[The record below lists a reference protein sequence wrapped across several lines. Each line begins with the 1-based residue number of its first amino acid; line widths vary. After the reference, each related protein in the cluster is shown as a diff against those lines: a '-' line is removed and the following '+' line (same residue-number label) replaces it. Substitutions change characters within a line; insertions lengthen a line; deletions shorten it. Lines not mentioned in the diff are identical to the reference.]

1 MAYEYL
7 TMVTSFVMFF
17 MIGVTLSIHPASIM
31 VGSNTYIESQSKWTR
46 WNGYIIFVL
55 LLFVMDLFLTNAVYL
70 AFYDIYGNL
79 MNIGHLDVDFMDIFF
94 SESFQVIVAIIFL
107 LVLFQVLGL
116 VDVAH
121 GERNLSFYY
130 SQVESGKDQPSL
142 MERYME
148 GEKVSLGASI
158 IGLLYMLWMIKRS
171 MWTYIVCVVWF
182 KVLAMLVNVLVSPVI
197 NRIMHENNELSTHLL
212 LDPYIISYV
221 VAGFL
226 WGHVALHHDFSKLSG
241 LAKSVAIS
249 LVPRLS
255 VLVGAVLFIALALAI
270 ILVPIT
276 WDIVVDILTSK

>member
-1 MAYEYL
+1 MEYEYL
-7 TMVTSFVMFF
+7 TMVTSFIMFF

-31 VGSNTYIESQSKWTR
+31 VGTNTYIESQNKWTR

-55 LLFVMDLFLTNAVYL
+55 LLFVMDLFLTNAIYL
-70 AFYDIYGNL
+70 VFYDVYGNL
-79 MNIGHLDVDFMDIFF
+79 MNIGHLGVDFMDVFF
-94 SESFQVIVAIIFL
+94 SESFQIVVAVLFL

-130 SQVESGKDQPSL
+130 SQVESGKEQPSW

-148 GEKVSLGASI
+148 REKGSLGASI
-158 IGLLYMLWMIKRS
+158 IGLLYMLWMTKRS
-171 MWTYIVCVVWF
+171 LWTYIVCVMWF

-197 NRIMHENNELSTHLL
+197 NRIMHTNNELATHVI
-212 LDPYIISYV
+212 LDSYIISYV

-226 WGHVALHHDFSKLSG
+226 WGHVALHHDLSKASG
-241 LAKSVAIS
+241 LAKSVVIS

-255 VLVGAVLFIALALAI
+255 VLVGAVLFIGLALAI
-270 ILVPIT
+270 IFVPIT
-276 WDIVVDILTSK
+276 WDVVVDVLTSK

>member
-7 TMVTSFVMFF
+7 TMVTSFIMFF

-55 LLFVMDLFLTNAVYL
+55 LLFVMDLFLTNAIYL

-79 MNIGHLDVDFMDIFF
+79 MNIGRLDVDFMDIFF
-94 SESFQVIVAIIFL
+94 SESFQVIVAIMFL

-121 GERNLSFYY
+121 GERNLFFYY
-130 SQVESGKDQPSL
+130 SQVESGKNQPSW
-142 MERYME
+142 MERYIE
-148 GEKVSLGASI
+148 GEKGSLGASI
-158 IGLLYMLWMIKRS
+158 IGLLYMLWMTKRS

>member
-7 TMVTSFVMFF
+7 TMVTSFITFF

-31 VGSNTYIESQSKWTR
+31 VGTNTYIESQSKWTR

-55 LLFVMDLFLTNAVYL
+55 LLFVMDLFLTNAIYL

-79 MNIGHLDVDFMDIFF
+79 KNIGHLGVDFMDVFF
-94 SESFQVIVAIIFL
+94 SESFQVVVAVLFL

-130 SQVESGKDQPSL
+130 SQVEEGKAPPSW

-148 GEKVSLGASI
+148 NEKGSLGASI
-158 IGLLYMLWMIKRS
+158 IGRLYMLWMTKRS

-197 NRIMHENNELSTHLL
+197 NRIMHTNNELATHVI

-221 VAGFL
+221 LAGFL
-226 WGHVALHHDFSKLSG
+226 WGHVALHYDLSKAYR
-241 LAKSVAIS
+241 LAKSVVIS
-249 LVPRLS
+249 LVPRLRI
-255 VLVGAVLFIALALAI
+255 LVGAVLFIGLSLAI
-270 ILVPIT
+270 IFVPIT
-276 WDIVVDILTSK
+276 WDVVVDVLTSK

>member
-7 TMVTSFVMFF
+7 TMVTSFITFF

-31 VGSNTYIESQSKWTR
+31 VGTNTYIESQSKWTR

-55 LLFVMDLFLTNAVYL
+55 LLFVMDIFLTNAIYL

-94 SESFQVIVAIIFL
+94 SESFQVVVAVLFL
-107 LVLFQVLGL
+107 LVVFQVLGL

-130 SQVESGKDQPSL
+130 SQVETGKKSPSW

-148 GEKVSLGASI
+148 SEKGSLGASI
-158 IGLLYMLWMIKRS
+158 IGLLYMLWMTKGS

-197 NRIMHENNELSTHLL
+197 NRIMHTNNELATHVI

-221 VAGFL
+221 LAGFL
-226 WGHVALHHDFSKLSG
+226 WGHVALHHDLSKAYRW
-241 LAKSVAIS
+241 AKSIVIS

-255 VLVGAVLFIALALAI
+255 VLVGAVLFIGLSLAI
-270 ILVPIT
+270 IFVPIT
-276 WDIVVDILTSK
+276 WDVVVNVLTSK

>member
-7 TMVTSFVMFF
+7 TVVTSFITFF

-31 VGSNTYIESQSKWTR
+31 VGTNTYIESQNKWTR

-55 LLFVMDLFLTNAVYL
+55 LLFVMDLFLSNAVYL
-70 AFYDIYGNL
+70 AFYDVYGNL
-79 MNIGHLDVDFMDIFF
+79 KNIGHLDVNFMDIFF
-94 SESFQVIVAIIFL
+94 SESFQVVVAVLFL
-107 LVLFQVLGL
+107 LVIFQVLGL

-130 SQVESGKDQPSL
+130 SQVEAGKEQPSW

-148 GEKVSLGASI
+148 SEKGSLGASI
-158 IGLLYMLWMIKRS
+158 IGLLYMLWMTKRS
-171 MWTYIVCVVWF
+171 LWTYSICVVWF
-182 KVLAMLVNVLVSPVI
+182 KVLAMLVNVLVSPLI

-212 LDPYIISYV
+212 LDPYVVSYV

-226 WGHVALHHDFSKLSG
+226 WGHVALHHDFSKVYG
-241 LAKSVAIS
+241 LAKSVLIS
-249 LVPRLS
+249 LIPRLS
-255 VLVGAVLFIALALAI
+255 VLVGAVLFIGLALAI

-276 WDIVVDILTSK
+276 WDVVVDVLTSK

>member
-7 TMVTSFVMFF
+7 TMVTSFIIFF

-31 VGSNTYIESQSKWTR
+31 VGMNTYIESQSKWTR

-55 LLFVMDLFLTNAVYL
+55 LLFVMDIFLTNAVYL

-79 MNIGHLDVDFMDIFF
+79 MNIGHLDVDFMAIFF
-94 SESFQVIVAIIFL
+94 SESFQILVAVLFL

-130 SQVESGKDQPSL
+130 SQVEVGKAPLSW

-148 GEKVSLGASI
+148 SEKGSLGASI
-158 IGLLYMLWMIKRS
+158 IGLLYMLWMTKRS

-197 NRIMHENNELSTHLL
+197 NRIMHENNELATHVI
-212 LDPYIISYV
+212 LDPYVISYV

-226 WGHVALHHDFSKLSG
+226 WGHVVLHHDLSKASR
-241 LAKSVAIS
+241 LAKSVVIS

-255 VLVGAVLFIALALAI
+255 VLVGALLFIGLALAI
-270 ILVPIT
+270 ILMPIT
-276 WDIVVDILTSK
+276 WNIVVDVLTSK

>member
-79 MNIGHLDVDFMDIFF
+79 MNIGHFDTDFMDIFF
-94 SESFQVIVAIIFL
+94 SESFQVIVAIMFL

-130 SQVESGKDQPSL
+130 SQVESGKDQPSW

-148 GEKVSLGASI
+148 GEKGSLGASI
-158 IGLLYMLWMIKRS
+158 IGLLYMLWMTKRS
-171 MWTYIVCVVWF
+171 MWTYFVCVVWF

>member
-7 TMVTSFVMFF
+7 TMVTSFIIFF
-17 MIGVTLSIHPASIM
+17 MIGVILSIHPASIM
-31 VGSNTYIESQSKWTR
+31 VGSNTYIELQSKWTR

-94 SESFQVIVAIIFL
+94 SESFQVIVAIMFL

-130 SQVESGKDQPSL
+130 SQVEAGKEQPSW
-142 MERYME
+142 MERYIE
-148 GEKVSLGASI
+148 REKGSLGASI
-158 IGLLYMLWMIKRS
+158 IGLLYMLWMTKRS

-182 KVLAMLVNVLVSPVI
+182 KILAMLVNVLVSPVI

-226 WGHVALHHDFSKLSG
+226 WGHVALHHDVTKVSH
-241 LAKSVAIS
+241 LASSMAIS
-249 LVPRLS
+249 LIPRLT
-255 VLVGAVLFIALALAI
+255 VLVGAIFFIGLALI
-270 ILVPIT
+270 IIMVPIT
-276 WDIVVDILTSK
+276 WEGVLDALTKK

>member
-94 SESFQVIVAIIFL
+94 SESFQVIVAIMFL

-130 SQVESGKDQPSL
+130 SQVELGKDQPSW

-148 GEKVSLGASI
+148 GEKGSLGASI
-158 IGLLYMLWMIKRS
+158 IGLLYMLWMTKRS
-171 MWTYIVCVVWF
+171 MWTYIVCVMWF
-182 KVLAMLVNVLVSPVI
+182 KVLAMLVNILVSPVI

>member
-1 MAYEYL
+1 
-7 TMVTSFVMFF
+7 MFF

-31 VGSNTYIESQSKWTR
+31 VGTNTYIESQGKWTR
-46 WNGYIIFVL
+46 WNGYIIFVC

-79 MNIGHLDVDFMDIFF
+79 MNIGHLDVDFMDLFF
-94 SESFQVIVAIIFL
+94 SESFQVIVALMFL

-130 SQVESGKDQPSL
+130 SQVEAGKAQPSW

-148 GEKVSLGASI
+148 REKGSLGASI
-158 IGLLYMLWMIKRS
+158 IGLLYMLWMTKRS
-171 MWTYIVCVVWF
+171 MWTYIICVVWF

-197 NRIMHENNELSTHLL
+197 NRIMHENHELSTHLL
-212 LDPYIISYV
+212 LDPYIVSYV

-226 WGHVALHHDFSKLSG
+226 WGYVALHHDFSKVSG
-241 LAKSVAIS
+241 LAKSVLIS

-255 VLVGAVLFIALALAI
+255 VLVGAVLFIGLALAI

-276 WDIVVDILTSK
+276 WDVVVDVLTSK

>member
-7 TMVTSFVMFF
+7 TMVTSFIMFF
-17 MIGVTLSIHPASIM
+17 MIGVTLSIHPTSIM

-94 SESFQVIVAIIFL
+94 SESFQVIVAIMFL

-130 SQVESGKDQPSL
+130 SQVESGKDQPSW

-148 GEKVSLGASI
+148 GEKGSLGASI
-158 IGLLYMLWMIKRS
+158 IGLLYMLWMTKRS

>member
-7 TMVTSFVMFF
+7 TMVTSFITFF

-31 VGSNTYIESQSKWTR
+31 VGTNTYIESQSKWTR

-55 LLFVMDLFLTNAVYL
+55 ILFVMDLFLTNAVYL

-79 MNIGHLDVDFMDIFF
+79 MNIGQLDVNFMDIFF
-94 SESFQVIVAIIFL
+94 SESFQVVVAVLFL
-107 LVLFQVLGL
+107 LVVFQVLGL

-130 SQVESGKDQPSL
+130 SQVETGKKSPSW

-148 GEKVSLGASI
+148 SEKGSLGASI
-158 IGLLYMLWMIKRS
+158 IGHLYMLWMTKRS

-197 NRIMHENNELSTHLL
+197 NRIMHTNNELATHVI

-221 VAGFL
+221 LAGFL
-226 WGHVALHHDFSKLSG
+226 WGHVALHHDLSKAYR
-241 LAKSVAIS
+241 LAKSVVIS

-255 VLVGAVLFIALALAI
+255 VLVGAILFIGLSLAI
-270 ILVPIT
+270 IFVPIT
-276 WDIVVDILTSK
+276 WDVVVDVLTSK

>member
-94 SESFQVIVAIIFL
+94 SESFQVIVAIMFL
-107 LVLFQVLGL
+107 LVLFEVLGF

-130 SQVESGKDQPSL
+130 SQVESGKDQPSW

-148 GEKVSLGASI
+148 GEKGSLGESI
-158 IGLLYMLWMIKRS
+158 IGLLYMLWMTKRS

-276 WDIVVDILTSK
+276 WNIVVDILTSK

>member
-7 TMVTSFVMFF
+7 TMVTSFIMFF

-70 AFYDIYGNL
+70 AFYDIYGSL

-94 SESFQVIVAIIFL
+94 SESFQVIVAIMFL
-107 LVLFQVLGL
+107 LVLFRVLGL

-130 SQVESGKDQPSL
+130 SQVESGKDQPSW

-148 GEKVSLGASI
+148 SEKGSLGASI
-158 IGLLYMLWMIKRS
+158 IGLLYMLWMTKRS

>member
-94 SESFQVIVAIIFL
+94 SESFQVIVAIMFL

-130 SQVESGKDQPSL
+130 SQVELGKDQPSW

-148 GEKVSLGASI
+148 GEKGSLGASI
-158 IGLLYMLWMIKRS
+158 IGLLYMLWMTKRS
-171 MWTYIVCVVWF
+171 MWTYIVCVMWF

-241 LAKSVAIS
+241 LAKSVVIS

>member
-94 SESFQVIVAIIFL
+94 SESFQVIVAIMFL
-107 LVLFQVLGL
+107 LVLFQVLGF

-130 SQVESGKDQPSL
+130 SQVESGKDQPSW

-148 GEKVSLGASI
+148 GEKGSLGESI
-158 IGLLYMLWMIKRS
+158 IGLLYILWMTKRS

-276 WDIVVDILTSK
+276 WNIVVDILTSK

>member
-7 TMVTSFVMFF
+7 TMVTSFITFF

-31 VGSNTYIESQSKWTR
+31 VGTNTYIESQSKWTR

-79 MNIGHLDVDFMDIFF
+79 SSVDYLNFDFMDVFF
-94 SESFQVIVAIIFL
+94 SESFQIVVVVLFL
-107 LVLFQVLGL
+107 LVLLQVLGL

-130 SQVESGKDQPSL
+130 SQVEAGKEPPSW

-148 GEKVSLGASI
+148 REKGSLGASI
-158 IGLLYMLWMIKRS
+158 IGLLYMLWMTKRS

-197 NRIMHENNELSTHLL
+197 NRIMHTNNELATHVI
-212 LDPYIISYV
+212 LDPYIISYIL
-221 VAGFL
+221 AGFL
-226 WGHVALHHDFSKLSG
+226 WGHVALHHDFSKASRLV
-241 LAKSVAIS
+241 KSVVIS
-249 LVPRLS
+249 VVPRLS
-255 VLVGAVLFIALALAI
+255 VLVGALLFIGLSLAI
-270 ILVPIT
+270 IFVPIT
-276 WDIVVDILTSK
+276 WDVVVDVLTSK

>member
-7 TMVTSFVMFF
+7 TMVTSFITCF
-17 MIGVTLSIHPASIM
+17 MIGVTLSLQPASII
-31 VGSNTYIESQSKWTR
+31 VGTHTYLRAQSKWTR

-55 LLFVMDLFLTNAVYL
+55 ILFVMDLFLTNAIYL

-79 MNIGHLDVDFMDIFF
+79 MNIGHLDFDFMDIFF
-94 SESFQVIVAIIFL
+94 SESLQVVVAIMFL

-121 GERNLSFYY
+121 GERNLSFHY
-130 SQVESGKDQPSL
+130 SQIEEGKEQPSW

-148 GEKVSLGASI
+148 DEKESLGASI
-158 IGLLYMLWMIKRS
+158 IGLLYMLWMTKRS
-171 MWTYIVCVVWF
+171 LWTYIICVVWF
-182 KVLAMLVNVLVSPVI
+182 KVLAILVNVLVSPVI

>member
-1 MAYEYL
+1 
-7 TMVTSFVMFF
+7 MFF
-17 MIGVTLSIHPASIM
+17 MIGVTLSVHPASIM
-31 VGSNTYIESQSKWTR
+31 VGTNTYIESQSKWTR

-55 LLFVMDLFLTNAVYL
+55 LLFVMDMFLTNAVYL

-94 SESFQVIVAIIFL
+94 SESFQVIVAIMFL

-121 GERNLSFYY
+121 GERNLSFHY
-130 SQVESGKDQPSL
+130 SQVEAGKEQPSW

-148 GEKVSLGASI
+148 GEKGSLGESI
-158 IGLLYMLWMIKRS
+158 IGLLYMLWMTKRS

-276 WDIVVDILTSK
+276 WNIVVDILTSK

>member
-7 TMVTSFVMFF
+7 TMVTSFITFF

-31 VGSNTYIESQSKWTR
+31 VGTNTYIESQSKWTR

-79 MNIGHLDVDFMDIFF
+79 SSVDYLNFDFMDVFF
-94 SESFQVIVAIIFL
+94 SESFQIVVVVLFL

-130 SQVESGKDQPSL
+130 SQVESGKEPPSW

-148 GEKVSLGASI
+148 RGKGSLGASI
-158 IGLLYMLWMIKRS
+158 IGYLYMLWMTKRS

-197 NRIMHENNELSTHLL
+197 NRIMHTNNELATHVI
-212 LDPYIISYV
+212 LDPYIISYIL
-221 VAGFL
+221 AGFL
-226 WGHVALHHDFSKLSG
+226 WGHVALHHDFSKAYR
-241 LAKSVAIS
+241 LAKSVVIF

-255 VLVGAVLFIALALAI
+255 VLVGAVLFIGLSLAI
-270 ILVPIT
+270 IFVPIT
-276 WDIVVDILTSK
+276 WDVVVDVLTSK

>member
-7 TMVTSFVMFF
+7 TMVTSFIMFF

-31 VGSNTYIESQSKWTR
+31 VGSNTYIELQSKWIR

-94 SESFQVIVAIIFL
+94 SESFQVIVAIMFL

-130 SQVESGKDQPSL
+130 SQVESGKDQPSW

-148 GEKVSLGASI
+148 GEKGSLGASI
-158 IGLLYMLWMIKRS
+158 IGLLYMLWMTKRS

>member
-1 MAYEYL
+1 
-7 TMVTSFVMFF
+7 

-31 VGSNTYIESQSKWTR
+31 VGTNTYIESQTKWTR

-55 LLFVMDLFLTNAVYL
+55 LLFVMDLFLTNAIYL

-79 MNIGHLDVDFMDIFF
+79 KNIGHLDVDFMDIFF
-94 SESFQVIVAIIFL
+94 SESFQVIVAVLFL

-130 SQVESGKDQPSL
+130 SQVEAGKAPPSW

-148 GEKVSLGASI
+148 NEKGSLGASI
-158 IGLLYMLWMIKRS
+158 IGLLYMLWMAKRS
-171 MWTYIVCVVWF
+171 MWPYIVCVVWF
-182 KVLAMLVNVLVSPVI
+182 KVLVMLVNVLVSPVI
-197 NRIMHENNELSTHLL
+197 NRIMHTNNELATHVI

-221 VAGFL
+221 LAGFL
-226 WGHVALHHDFSKLSG
+226 WGHVALHHDLSKAYR
-241 LAKSVAIS
+241 LARSVVIS

-255 VLVGAVLFIALALAI
+255 VLVGAVLFIGLSLAI
-270 ILVPIT
+270 IFVPIT
-276 WDIVVDILTSK
+276 WDVVVDVLTSK

>member
-7 TMVTSFVMFF
+7 TMVTSFITFF

-31 VGSNTYIESQSKWTR
+31 VGTNTYIESQSKWTR

-79 MNIGHLDVDFMDIFF
+79 SSVDYLNFDFMDVFF
-94 SESFQVIVAIIFL
+94 SESFQIVVVVLFL

-130 SQVESGKDQPSL
+130 SQVESGKEPPSW

-148 GEKVSLGASI
+148 RGKGSLGASI
-158 IGLLYMLWMIKRS
+158 IGYLYMLWMTKRS
-171 MWTYIVCVVWF
+171 LWTYIVCVVWF

-197 NRIMHENNELSTHLL
+197 NRIMHTNNELATHVI

-221 VAGFL
+221 LAGFL
-226 WGHVALHHDFSKLSG
+226 WGHVALHHDLSKAYRW
-241 LAKSVAIS
+241 AKSIVIS

-255 VLVGAVLFIALALAI
+255 VLVGAVLFIGLSLAI
-270 ILVPIT
+270 IFVPIT
-276 WDIVVDILTSK
+276 WDVVVNVLTSK

>member
-7 TMVTSFVMFF
+7 TMVTSFITFF

-31 VGSNTYIESQSKWTR
+31 VGTNTYIESQSKWTR

-55 LLFVMDLFLTNAVYL
+55 LLFVMDLFLTNAIYL

-79 MNIGHLDVDFMDIFF
+79 KNIGHLGVDFMDVFF
-94 SESFQVIVAIIFL
+94 SESFQVVVAVLFL
-107 LVLFQVLGL
+107 LVVFQVLGI

-130 SQVESGKDQPSL
+130 SQVEAGKEPPSW

-148 GEKVSLGASI
+148 SEKGSLGASI
-158 IGLLYMLWMIKRS
+158 IGLLYMLWMTKRS

-197 NRIMHENNELSTHLL
+197 NRIMHTNNELATHVI

-221 VAGFL
+221 LAGFL
-226 WGHVALHHDFSKLSG
+226 WGHVALHHDLSKAYR
-241 LAKSVAIS
+241 LAKNIVIHLA
-249 LVPRLS
+249 PRLS
-255 VLVGAVLFIALALAI
+255 VLVGAVLFIGLSLAI
-270 ILVPIT
+270 IFVPIT
-276 WDIVVDILTSK
+276 WDVVVDVLTSK

>member
-7 TMVTSFVMFF
+7 TMVTSFIMFF

-94 SESFQVIVAIIFL
+94 SQSFQVIVAIMFL

-130 SQVESGKDQPSL
+130 SQVELGKDQPSW

-148 GEKVSLGASI
+148 GEKGSLGASI
-158 IGLLYMLWMIKRS
+158 IGLLYMLWMTKRS

>member
-7 TMVTSFVMFF
+7 TMVASFIICF
-17 MIGVTLSIHPASIM
+17 MMGVTLSLQPASII
-31 VGSNTYIESQSKWTR
+31 VGTHTHLREQSKWTR

-55 LLFVMDLFLTNAVYL
+55 LLFVLDVLVTNGIYI
-70 AFYDIYGNL
+70 AFHDVYGNL
-79 MNIGHLDVDFMDIFF
+79 LNIGYLDFDPMDMFF
-94 SESFQVIVAIIFL
+94 SESFQILVAVLFL

-130 SQVESGKDQPSL
+130 SQVEVGKAPLSW

-148 GEKVSLGASI
+148 SEKGSLGASI
-158 IGLLYMLWMIKRS
+158 IGLLYMLWMTKRS

-182 KVLAMLVNVLVSPVI
+182 KVLAILVNVLFSPVI
-197 NRIMHENNELSTHLL
+197 NRIMHENNELATHVI
-212 LDPYIISYV
+212 LDPYVISYV

-226 WGHVALHHDFSKLSG
+226 WGHVVLHHDLSKASR
-241 LAKSVAIS
+241 LAKSVVIS

-255 VLVGAVLFIALALAI
+255 VLVGALLFIGLALAI
-270 ILVPIT
+270 ILMPIT
-276 WDIVVDILTSK
+276 WDIVVDVLTSK

>member
-7 TMVTSFVMFF
+7 TMVTSFIMFF

-94 SESFQVIVAIIFL
+94 SESFQVIVAIMFL

-116 VDVAH
+116 VNVAH

-130 SQVESGKDQPSL
+130 SQVESGKNQPSW

-148 GEKVSLGASI
+148 GEKGSLGASI
-158 IGLLYMLWMIKRS
+158 IGLLYMLWMTKRS

-221 VAGFL
+221 VAGLL

-241 LAKSVAIS
+241 LAKSVVIS

>member
-1 MAYEYL
+1 
-7 TMVTSFVMFF
+7 MVTSFIMFF

-31 VGSNTYIESQSKWTR
+31 VGTNTYIESQNKWTR

-55 LLFVMDLFLTNAVYL
+55 LLFMLDVFLTNAVYL

-79 MNIGHLDVDFMDIFF
+79 KNIGHLGVDFMDVFF
-94 SESFQVIVAIIFL
+94 SESFQVIVAILFL

-130 SQVESGKDQPSL
+130 SQVEEGKAPPSW

-148 GEKVSLGASI
+148 SEKGSLGASI
-158 IGLLYMLWMIKRS
+158 IGLLYMLWMTKRS

-197 NRIMHENNELSTHLL
+197 NRIMHTNNELATHVI

-221 VAGFL
+221 LAGFL
-226 WGHVALHHDFSKLSG
+226 WGHVALHHDLSKAYRQ
-241 LAKSVAIS
+241 AKSVVIS

-255 VLVGAVLFIALALAI
+255 VLVGAVLFIGLSLAI
-270 ILVPIT
+270 IFVPIT
-276 WDIVVDILTSK
+276 WDVVVDVLTSK

>member
-79 MNIGHLDVDFMDIFF
+79 MNIGRLDVDFMDIFF
-94 SESFQVIVAIIFL
+94 SESFQVIVAIMFL

-130 SQVESGKDQPSL
+130 SQVESGKDQPSW

-148 GEKVSLGASI
+148 GEKGSLGASI
-158 IGLLYMLWMIKRS
+158 IGLLYMLWMTKRS

-241 LAKSVAIS
+241 LAKSVVIS

>member
-1 MAYEYL
+1 
-7 TMVTSFVMFF
+7 MFF

-31 VGSNTYIESQSKWTR
+31 VGTNTYIESQNKWTR
-46 WNGYIIFVL
+46 WNGYIIIVL
-55 LLFVMDLFLTNAVYL
+55 LLFMLDVFLTNAVYL

-79 MNIGHLDVDFMDIFF
+79 KNIGHLGVDFMDIFF
-94 SESFQVIVAIIFL
+94 SESFQVVVVVLFL

-130 SQVESGKDQPSL
+130 SQVEEGKEPPSW

-148 GEKVSLGASI
+148 SEKGSLGASI
-158 IGLLYMLWMIKRS
+158 IGLLYMLWMTKRS

-197 NRIMHENNELSTHLL
+197 NRIMHTNNELATHVI
-212 LDPYIISYV
+212 LDPYITSYV
-221 VAGFL
+221 LAGFL
-226 WGHVALHHDFSKLSG
+226 WGHVALHHDLSKVSG
-241 LAKSVAIS
+241 FAKSIVIS

-276 WDIVVDILTSK
+276 WDVVVDVLTSK

>member
-7 TMVTSFVMFF
+7 TMVTSFIMFF

-55 LLFVMDLFLTNAVYL
+55 LLFVMDQFLTNAVYL

-94 SESFQVIVAIIFL
+94 SESFQVIVAIMFL
-107 LVLFQVLGL
+107 LVLFQVLGF

-130 SQVESGKDQPSL
+130 SQVESGKDQPSW

-148 GEKVSLGASI
+148 GEKGSLGESI
-158 IGLLYMLWMIKRS
+158 IGLLYMLWMTKRS